1 MSAPLHI
8 KMATTGTKVLKNFRP
23 HETEPHGN
31 NEIMDKKGQLS
42 CIVWC
47 YFLYLQK
54 HLLSHSFDSMS

>member
-31 NEIMDKKGQLS
+31 NEIMDKKRSIKL
-42 CIVWC
+42 
-47 YFLYLQK
+47 
-54 HLLSHSFDSMS
+54 HSLVLFSVPPKAFAFTFI